1 MTRNGTIGRR
11 NFLVGTGVAG
21 ATAAGSLGTAPAAAP
36 AGRDRPYRVHVVMFD
51 GVEEFDFIAPYEVFG
66 AAGMHSPAGV
76 DLRYVAT
83 GGPGTVTAAYGTEV
97 RVDHGWDAERADL
110 VVVPGGGYTR
120 RDGPGIWAEIDRGEL
135 PAALAD
141 APRRGL
147 TIASV
152 CTGAI
157 VLAAAGL
164 ADGRPCTTHHGARD
178 ELAARGGVLTPG
190 RVVDDGDLVTAGGIT
205 AGLELGLW
213 LTRREFG
220 ADAALGVETMLE
232 YEARGTVWTPVTPGG
247 AGWE

>member
-1 MTRNGTIGRR
+1 MRRDGTIGRR
-11 NFLVGTGVAG
+11 NFLVGTGAAG
-21 ATAAGSLGTAPAAAP
+21 ATAVAAGPLGTPAAASTP
-36 AGRDRPYRVHVVMFD
+36 RRGGPYRVHVVMFD

-66 AAGMHSPAGV
+66 AAGMHSPDGV
-76 DLRYVAT
+76 DLRYVAM
-83 GGPGTVTAAYGTEV
+83 GGPRTTVTAAYGTRV
-97 RVDHGWDAERADL
+97 PVDHGWSADDADL
-110 VVVPGGGYTR
+110 IVVPGGGYTR
-120 RDGPGIWAEIDRGEL
+120 REGPGIWAEIDRGDL

-164 ADGRPCTTHHGARD
+164 TEGRPCTTHHGAQD

-220 ADAALGVETMLE
+220 PDAALGVETMLE
-232 YEARGTVWTPVTPGG
+232 YEARGTVWTR
-247 AGWE
+247 